1 MLNTTSNQ
9 ILQGQYGC
17 DHSSRLEKVQENQ
30 LNFYLNYS
38 HHEYMIVLSIKSH
51 LIPVILQ
58 KLKENCREI
67 EIIFLGYISSP
78 IEDSDH
84 DALLQKVIS
93 EILNQSEEGLKL
105 DTSKKVTLTYYKE
118 DL

>member
-1 MLNTTSNQ
+1 MLMLNTTSNQ
-9 ILQGQYGC
+9 ILLGQYGC

-30 LNFYLNYS
+30 LNFYLNDS

-78 IEDSDH
+78 VDDSDH
-84 DALLQKVIS
+84 DALLQK
-93 EILNQSEEGLKL
+93 EEGIMKL